1 MKHAE
6 LNLYEKPK
14 VVNEDVGTCM
24 SHAEA
29 YLCVTLNVDWESSM
43 KHAAMNVSKGQNVGF
58 EN

>member
-43 KHAAMNVSKGQNVGF
+43 KHAAMTVSKG
-58 EN
+58 